1 MHTRVYRAHFLIF
14 VAILDTVSNAKNHDR
29 AIDAPES
36 PKAPLWLIIAS
47 ASVVLGI
54 GVNMIISGSVW
65 DTFRAMFDYVHYG
78 YFSGFIISTLF
89 LPIAIG
95 TLIVCAYDQG
105 KGKASSSRVVPIII
119 GSVLLLA
126 FVILFVVC
134 WNAPVDEYYSLKT
147 KGA

>member
-1 MHTRVYRAHFLIF
+1 MHARVYRAHFLIF
-14 VAILDTVSNAKNHDR
+14 IAILDIVSNAKNHDR

-65 DTFRAMFDYVHYG
+65 DTFRAMFDYVYYG
-78 YFSGFIISTLF
+78 YFSGFTISALF

-105 KGKASSSRVVPIII
+105 KGKASSSRVVPIIV

-134 WNAPVDEYYSLKT
+134 WNAPVDEYYYY
-147 KGA
+147 